1 MSKLSCSFTLG
12 KLSAGK
18 ANIEHNKGG
27 KLPARKTKP
36 KMPFTFVNDVELDR
50 LASLNKKINEG
61 VSIVSL
67 RNDLANSE
75 REITQME
82 NRIERLR
89 NNAIPDRKLFEVAER
104 WYDFPPYK
112 RNREDVE
119 ILERYEYTSE
129 KYYSQKRA
137 IADTETEIAKI
148 EKSISDER
156 EKIKSTTETLTAFED
171 IFSMTYVQKLVEA
184 EKNRRQAKKIGNG
197 IKPVEAST
205 DELNKIDTIVEKVV
219 EAVEKKIEEPIPQPP
234 RTFKRK

>member
-1 MSKLSCSFTLG
+1 MLL
-12 KLSAGK
+12 
-18 ANIEHNKGG
+18 
-27 KLPARKTKP
+27 
-36 KMPFTFVNDVELDR
+36 TFVNDVELDR
-50 LASLNKKINEG
+50 LAALNKKINEG
-61 VSIVSL
+61 VSIASL
-67 RNDLANSE
+67 RNELANSE

-104 WYDFPPYK
+104 WYDSPPYK

-137 IADTETEIAKI
+137 VADNETEIVKI

-156 EKIKSTTETLTAFED
+156 EKIKYTTETLTAFED

-184 EKNRRQAKKIGNG
+184 EKNRRQAKKVGNG

-205 DELNKIDTIVEKVV
+205 DELNKIDTIVEKAV
-219 EAVEKKIEEPIPQPP
+219 EAVEKKIEEPIVQYQPP
-234 RTFKRK
+234 PPRPKR